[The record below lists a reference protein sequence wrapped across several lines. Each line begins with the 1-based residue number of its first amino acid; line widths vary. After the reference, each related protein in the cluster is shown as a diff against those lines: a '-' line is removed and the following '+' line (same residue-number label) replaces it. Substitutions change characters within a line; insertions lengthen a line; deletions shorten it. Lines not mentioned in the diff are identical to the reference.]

1 MTFFPGRP
9 PSQVLSL
16 GRNGLR
22 LDQWKNSYFS
32 GDAFVLKMAD
42 RFNEDDDWQ
51 HEELLQ
57 HILFVRSVRWT
68 RVNTRIKPKIFFF
81 FLKNFISV

>member
-57 HILFVRSVRWT
+57 HILFVRSVRWRGGGAKKKT
-68 RVNTRIKPKIFFF
+68 KKNFFF
-81 FLKNFISV
+81 F